1 MNEHRAARHAGRR
14 QAGYALLMV
23 VFMASVML
31 IAVMAAAPRVLTQGQ
46 REKEEELVWR
56 GGQYTRA
63 VRMYHRKHGR
73 FPQSLE
79 ELSKAKGGL
88 RFLRKPYNDPMN
100 SADGSWRM
108 IYVTPT
114 GQLIGSLRHRNP
126 LQLSGVAG
134 RPAGS
139 PPGAMQRAGPS
150 GTGTGTEAG
159 TGTQGTG
166 QTMSGTTPGT
176 PTSAQPSSQPG
187 TPGGTDT
194 PPEGKVLG
202 GNIIG
207 VGSKINKPS
216 LRIYDGAT
224 NYREWEF
231 IWDPAKDVVGTGQ
244 PAAPAGNPP
253 GRTPQPH
260 TPLPRKLPQ

>member
-1 MNEHRAARHAGRR
+1 MKEHRAARHARRR

-23 VFMASVML
+23 VFMAAVML
-31 IAVMAAAPRVLTQGQ
+31 IAVVAAAPRVLTQGQ

-79 ELSKAKGGL
+79 ELSKTKGGL

-126 LQLSGVAG
+126 LQLPGVGG
-134 RPAGS
+134 RPPGS
-139 PPGAMQRAGPS
+139 PPAAMPGAGLS
-150 GTGTGTEAG
+150 HTGADTE
-159 TGTQGTG
+159 TQATD

-187 TPGGTDT
+187 TMGGTDT
-194 PPEGKVLG
+194 GPEGKVFG

-231 IWDPAKDVVGTGQ
+231 IWDPTKDVVVTGQ
-244 PAAPAGNPP
+244 PAAPGGNPP
-253 GRTPQPH
+253 GRTPQP
-260 TPLPRKLPQ
+260 PKRQLPQ

>member
-1 MNEHRAARHAGRR
+1 MKTYNAARRPGCR

-23 VFMASVML
+23 VFMA
-31 IAVMAAAPRVLTQGQ
+31 AVVLLAVVAAAPRVLTQGQ

-63 VRMYHRKHGR
+63 VRMYHRKYGR

-79 ELSKAKGGL
+79 DLSKTKGGL
-88 RFLRKPYNDPMN
+88 RFLRKPYSDPMN

-108 IYVTPT
+108 IYVAPT
-114 GQLIGSLRHRNP
+114 GQLIGSLKHRSP
-126 LQLSGVAG
+126 IQLSGLVG
-134 RPAGS
+134 RPAGG
-139 PPGAMQRAGPS
+139 PPGKAQRAGPS
-150 GTGTGTEAG
+150 GAG
-159 TGTQGTG
+159 TGAETPGTD
-166 QTMSGTTPGT
+166 QTTPGT
-176 PTSAQPSSQPG
+176 TPETPAAAQPSSQG

-194 PPEGKVLG
+194 PPEGKVFG

-231 IWDPAKDVVGTGQ
+231 IWDPTKDVVVTGQ
-244 PAAPAGNPP
+244 PAAPVANPP
-253 GRTPQPH
+253 GRAPQPH
-260 TPLPRKLPQ
+260 IPPQRKLPQ

>member
-1 MNEHRAARHAGRR
+1 MKEHRAARHAGRR

-23 VFMASVML
+23 VFMAAVML
-31 IAVMAAAPRVLTQGQ
+31 IAVVAAAPRVLTQGQ

-79 ELSKAKGGL
+79 DLSKTKGGL

-114 GQLIGSLRHRNP
+114 GQLIGSLRHRPP
-126 LQLSGVAG
+126 LQLSALGGRSAAG
-134 RPAGS
+134 
-139 PPGAMQRAGPS
+139 PPGKMQRAGPAGA
-150 GTGTGTEAG
+150 GTGAEAG
-159 TGTQGTG
+159 TGTQATD
-166 QTMSGTTPGT
+166 QTMPGTTPET

-194 PPEGKVLG
+194 GPEGKVFG

-216 LRIYDGAT
+216 LRIYEGAS

-231 IWDPAKDVVGTGQ
+231 IWDPTKDVAVTGQ
-244 PAAPAGNPP
+244 PAAPGGKPP
-253 GRTPQPH
+253 DRTPQPH
-260 TPLPRKLPQ
+260 TRPQRMLPQ